1 MQKEFKQEVIENQL
15 VQNQMKLMLQTTNN
29 MKNLLFK
36 DSYKLLQNM
45 SNTELR

>member
-1 MQKEFKQEVIENQL
+1 MQKESKQEVIENQL